1 MAKEIKTKLNKC
13 SHCGSML
20 DNSERMNKIFNDAD
34 EALDRYYN
42 KLRKKK

>member
-1 MAKEIKTKLNKC
+1 MDRKPKRIIKRCSECGTLIDSNSRVENEIRRAN
-13 SHCGSML
+13 
-20 DNSERMNKIFNDAD
+20 